1 MAQNEYILIVDDDCD
16 IRNLLGIYLENE
28 GYRFIKCDRNSAEN
42 ISPVLQPPADR
53 GKPAVTR
60 HNIKSSGR
68 KRKLSDRNFH
78 VVFTSRRA
86 EASKRFCRLRRFA
99 TYVAAY
105 TPMRD
110 KSRGTRMSCS

>member
-68 KRKLSDRNFH
+68 KRRTGAPKITQTTAKPILSL
-78 VVFTSRRA
+78 VFV
-86 EASKRFCRLRRFA
+86 EKYYCF
-99 TYVAAY
+99 
-105 TPMRD
+105 
-110 KSRGTRMSCS
+110 